1 MTLFPLIRDS
11 LFRVKTK
18 ELESARHRFKSS
30 GWLVVVVALLLCGA
44 VWALFAGPKL
54 ISGGT
59 KTASAEKLPPL
70 PWRGQPGSRPPKAQD
85 ATASV
90 GKTATPAATPA
101 PIDPA
106 TGLPA
111 ASAGSNGAYTPPP
124 PQERQRIAAQ
134 THRAAGQAGTALLL
148 NDTALAPAD
157 APDPI
162 KGAISAA
169 NLIVHQPYRLGGGH
183 GSWQSNGYDCSGAV
197 SYALAGGGMLQ
208 APLSSSALMRW
219 GAPGPG
225 QWLTVY
231 ANPGHAYAVIAG
243 LRWDTVGNASGDGPR
258 WHPLD
263 AYPSGFV
270 ARHFP
275 GM

>member
-1 MTLFPLIRDS
+1 
-11 LFRVKTK
+11 V
-18 ELESARHRFKSS
+18 ELVRGFQMRTGA
-30 GWLVVVVALLLCGA
+30 WIVVAVALLGCA
-44 VWALFAGPKL
+44 VLWVALGGPKQL
-54 ISGGT
+54 ASGGT
-59 KTASAEKLPPL
+59 KIASAEKLPPL
-70 PWRGQPGSRPPKAQD
+70 PWEGAPGSKPPVTRVS
-85 ATASV
+85 TASQ
-90 GKTATPAATPA
+90 KPAATQAKPA
-101 PIDPA
+101 PVDPA

-124 PQERQRIAAQ
+124 PEERQQIAAQ

-148 NDTALAPAD
+148 NDTALSPPD

-169 NLIVHQPYRLGGGH
+169 NLIVKQPYRLGGGH
-183 GSWQSNGYDCSGAV
+183 GGWRSSGYDCSGAV

-208 APLSSSALMRW
+208 TPLTSGQLMQW

-231 ANPGHAYAVIAG
+231 ANAGHAYAVIAG
-243 LRWDTVGNASGDGPR
+243 LRWDTVGDASGTGPR
-258 WHPLD
+258 WHPFD

-275 GM
+275 GL